1 MDKEVLKQ
9 YAPWLV
15 VAMAI
20 FMQYNLF
27 VTPVQMKDVEI
38 EILSKVDQKY
48 ATKETGADLK
58 NRLDNMQF
66 KIDEIYKVISKK
78 GGF

>member
-9 YAPWLV
+9 YAPWLC
-15 VAMAI
+15 MALMF
-20 FMQYNLF
+20 FMQYNVF
-27 VTPVQMKDVEI
+27 VTPAQLKDAQI
-38 EILSKVDQKY
+38 DILTKVDQKY

-66 KIDEIYKVISKK
+66 KLDEIYKIISKK

>member
-1 MDKEVLKQ
+1 MEKENFLK
-9 YAPWLV
+9 YAPWLA
-15 VAMAI
+15 VALAF

-27 VTPVQMKDVEI
+27 VTPAQLKDAQI
-38 EILSKVDQKY
+38 DILTKVDQKY

-58 NRLDNMQF
+58 NQLGNMQF
-66 KIDEIYKVISKK
+66 KIDEIYKIISKK